1 MKLTLSSIKLL
12 IRMEIASKEW
22 IISKSIRFIYNY
34 LNSANHENGLRS
46 LKGLA
51 YHQVTQESCDEDG
64 KQVENAGLMDFF
76 RTPRMRMRTL
86 NLFYQ
91 VISLYN
97 SSYKDVGD
105 KCMLVTRECW

>member
-1 MKLTLSSIKLL
+1 MRIVVDH
-12 IRMEIASKEW
+12 
-22 IISKSIRFIYNY
+22 F
-34 LNSANHENGLRS
+34 
-46 LKGLA
+46 KGLA

-91 VISLYN
+91 VTSL
-97 SSYKDVGD
+97 
-105 KCMLVTRECW
+105 